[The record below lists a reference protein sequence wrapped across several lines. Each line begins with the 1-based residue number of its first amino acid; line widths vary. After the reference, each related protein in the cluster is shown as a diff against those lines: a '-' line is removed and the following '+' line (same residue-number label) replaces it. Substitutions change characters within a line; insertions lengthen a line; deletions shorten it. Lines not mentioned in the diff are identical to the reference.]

1 MCKFE
6 VEQILGD
13 FSAKTFPVDPTDTE
27 FIKQSAGWASLVGN
41 VPETLPYRL
50 YVPEKAPEDKK
61 ERPVLIFMHGAG
73 ERGSENC
80 LQITVALPVLAKT
93 NPELKD
99 FIIIAPQCPA
109 ETQWVY
115 SPWMNVNYSGDEIPE
130 SWQLRTVMKILDSVC
145 DEYGGDRDRV
155 YVMGLSMGG
164 YATWDL
170 ISRHP
175 NVFAAAMPICGGADP
190 SKAEILKSIPIHTFH
205 GAEDPTVPVQG
216 TRNVCEAIKAAGG
229 TKLTY
234 TEYEGVGHNSWDLA
248 CSAEGMVKWMLS
260 NRLSDRV

>member
-6 VEQILGD
+6 VETLIGD
-13 FSAKTFPVDPTDTE
+13 FRPESFPVDPADAA
-27 FIKQSAGWASLVGN
+27 FIDKSEKWAKFAGD

-50 YVPEKAPEDKK
+50 HLPEKAPEKVK
-61 ERPVLIFMHGAG
+61 APVLLFMHGAG

-80 LQITVALPVLAKT
+80 LQITAALPTFART
-93 NPELKD
+93 NPELRD
-99 FIIIAPQCPA
+99 FIIIAPQCPH

-115 SPWMNVNYSGDEIPE
+115 SPWMNVDYKKNEVPE
-130 SWQLRTVMKILDSVC
+130 SWQLKTVLKILEDVI
-145 DEYGGDRDRV
+145 EKHGGDRDRV

-175 NVFAAAMPICGGADP
+175 DLFAAAMPICGGADP
-190 SKAEILKSIPIHTFH
+190 SVAEILKDIPIQTFH
-205 GAEDPTVPVQG
+205 GADDPTVPVQG
-216 TRNVCEAIKAAGG
+216 TRNVCQAIKAAGG

-234 TEYEGVGHNSWDLA
+234 TEYDGVGHNSWDPA
-248 CSAEGMVKWMLS
+248 CSTEGMVKWMLS
-260 NRLSDRV
+260 NKRSDRD